1 MKGRVSCLKY
11 SAMQQFS
18 FTDIQQILKDTC
30 RYEGNT
36 ALVYDGFRP
45 VMECEQHHISWIR
58 PKVKKAAHYINNTKA
73 GCIICD
79 EDAYKQ
85 YTGSGADTL
94 FIISPDPLLAFVK
107 ILHKVEDRNKTAG
120 PLIHPTAIIHPGCKL
135 GANVSIGPFSI
146 LDECTIGDNSVIGNN
161 VRIHSGVIMGRN
173 CQVREFCSI
182 GGAGF
187 GIVKDEDGN
196 NMHVPHIGRAV
207 IGDNVLIF
215 PYSNVDKGMLGDTVI
230 ENNVVIDHYCH
241 IGHNTFTGKN
251 TIITAGVVMAGGSR
265 IGNNCFIGVH
275 TVVKEK
281 AEIGAYVTTGMGSVV
296 TANIPDNQT
305 WVGNPAT
312 EIKSF
317 VAQRAFVKKGSAD

>member
-1 MKGRVSCLKY
+1 MR
-11 SAMQQFS
+11 MHNFS
-18 FTDIQQILKDTC
+18 FTDIEQILKTTC

-36 ALVYDGFRP
+36 SLVYDGFRP
-45 VMECEQHHISWIR
+45 VMECSKNHISWIR
-58 PKVKKAAHYINNTKA
+58 PKVKKAAQYINTTEA

-79 EDAYKQ
+79 EDAFKLYA
-85 YTGSGADTL
+85 GDLSGRL
-94 FIISPDPLLAFVK
+94 FIVTPDPLLAFVK
-107 ILHKVEDRNKTAG
+107 ILTKAENKSKPDG
-120 PLIHPTAIIHPGCKL
+120 PLIHPTAIIHPNCKL
-135 GANVSIGPFSI
+135 GIGVSVGPYSI
-146 LDECTIGDNSVIGNN
+146 LDECTIGDNTVIGDH
-161 VRIHSGVIMGRN
+161 VRIHHSVTMGKN
-173 CQVREFCSI
+173 CHVREFCSI

-187 GIVKDEDGN
+187 GIVKDEEGN
-196 NMHVPHIGRAV
+196 NMHVPHIGHVV

-281 AEIGAYVTTGMGSVV
+281 AEIGAYVTTGMGAVV
-296 TANIPDNQT
+296 TSNIPDNQT

-312 EIKSF
+312 EIKAF
-317 VAQRAFVKKGSAD
+317 AAQRAFVRKNSTE

>member
-1 MKGRVSCLKY
+1 MR
-11 SAMQQFS
+11 MHNFS
-18 FTDIQQILKDTC
+18 FTDIEQILKATC
-30 RYEGNT
+30 SYEGDT
-36 ALVYDGFRP
+36 TLVYDGFRP
-45 VMECEQHHISWIR
+45 VMECAKNHISWIR
-58 PKVKKAAHYINNTKA
+58 PKVKKAAQYINNTEA

-79 EDAYKQ
+79 EDAFKL
-85 YTGSGADTL
+85 YTGNLSERL
-94 FIISPDPLLAFVK
+94 FIITPDPLLAFVK
-107 ILHKVEDRNKTAG
+107 ILTRAENKSKPDG
-120 PLIHPTAIIHPGCKL
+120 PLIHPTAIIHPDCKL
-135 GANVSIGPFSI
+135 GAGVSVGPYSI
-146 LDECTIGDNSVIGNN
+146 LDECTIGDNTVIGDH
-161 VRIHSGVIMGRN
+161 VRIYHSVTIGKN

-187 GIVKDEDGN
+187 GIVKDEEGN
-196 NMHVPHIGRAV
+196 NMHVPHIGRVV
-207 IGDNVLIF
+207 IEDNVLIF

-281 AEIGAYVTTGMGSVV
+281 AEIGAYVTTGMGAVV

-312 EIKSF
+312 EIKTF
-317 VAQRAFVKKGSAD
+317 AAQRAFLRKNTAE